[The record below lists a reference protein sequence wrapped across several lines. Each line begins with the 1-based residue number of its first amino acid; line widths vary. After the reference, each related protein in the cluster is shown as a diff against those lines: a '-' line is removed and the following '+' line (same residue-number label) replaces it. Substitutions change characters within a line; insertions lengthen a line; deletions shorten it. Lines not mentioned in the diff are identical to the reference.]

1 MAQAELSVGIDM
13 LRGKLKEYG
22 TTKKNRVRVTMRE
35 ECIEKNQRK
44 MRAYLHMSKK
54 SSKFAAAFNL

>member
-22 TTKKNRVRVTMRE
+22 TTKKKQSSRNDARGVHRE
-35 ECIEKNQRK
+35 KIEKNARIF
-44 MRAYLHMSKK
+44 AYVKK
-54 SSKFAAAFNL
+54 KQ

>member
-35 ECIEKNQRK
+35 ECIEKKSYKNARIF
-44 MRAYLHMSKK
+44 AYVKK
-54 SSKFAAAFNL
+54 KQ

>member
-22 TTKKNRVRVTMRE
+22 TTPKNRVRVTMRE
-35 ECIEKNQRK
+35 ECIEKK
-44 MRAYLHMSKK
+44 
-54 SSKFAAAFNL
+54 